1 MFSENLAGK
10 GENAGNQI
18 NIGHKHLPFSNDV
31 LKSKKYFCE
40 ALTPDRM
47 TQLVRAL
54 DLKTRGCGFDSWA
67 GQLNNY

>member
-1 MFSENLAGK
+1 MFFENLAGK

-31 LKSKKYFCE
+31 LKSKRYFCE

-54 DLKTRGCGFDSWA
+54 DLKT
-67 GQLNNY
+67 